1 MVRSALDLFDPV
13 TRAWFTDTLGEPT
26 DVQELAWRRIAAGDH
41 VLATAPTGSGKTL
54 TAFLWAIDQLLTG
67 KWPGGAVRVLYIS
80 PVKALGNDIQ
90 RNLLG
95 PLSELTDRAA
105 RATGREPP
113 DIRVRIRSGDTPQN
127 ERRKMLKD
135 PPEIL
140 ITTPESLNLL
150 LTSPNGR
157 RMLGD
162 LETVIVDE
170 VHSVMGSKRGVHLI
184 TAVERLT
191 ALSGEVQ
198 RIGLSATIRPLER
211 VARWLGGRVFTGS
224 SHRDR
229 AVAIVSSAMSKNYE
243 LEIGSNLHDGDG
255 EPRDREA
262 FWLALAT
269 DLRRRIRHSGSTL
282 VFANSRR
289 TVERVAHLIN
299 EGQSER
305 LTWSHHGALSREI
318 RQVVERRLKDGEL
331 RAIVATNSLE
341 LGIDVGAID
350 EVVLVQAPP
359 SVASTIQRLGRSGHR
374 VGETSRGRMMP
385 LHPRDLLQ
393 CAVAGAAALAGDLE
407 EIHPVENALDVLAQ
421 VVLSMTVGQA
431 VGVDDLF
438 DAIRC
443 ADPYRRLPRPHFD
456 LVVEM
461 LAGRFASSRVRSL
474 RPLASLDR
482 VDGTL
487 RSRPGSDRLL
497 YLSGGTIPDRGYYRL
512 RLDGSSA
519 PLGELDE
526 EFVWERSVGD
536 TFSLGVQSWRV
547 ERITHSDV
555 FVSPAKHGA
564 AMAPFWRAEERDGSL
579 HLAGRVAETLERIE
593 PLLMKED
600 LSEAV
605 EGLPVTEPAAK
616 QLLAFLAEQY
626 AATGCL
632 PHRHRVVVE
641 HCPPSRGRAGEQQV
655 ILHTLWGGRVN
666 RPLALAIQAAWK
678 AQLGI
683 RPTAIHDDDCVI
695 LSAPEEAFANDPLDL
710 IAPGALTDLL
720 REGLGATGYFGARFR
735 EAAGVALLLPRA
747 GFNRRTPLWL
757 HRQRA
762 KELLDSVRDT
772 QDFPL
777 VLEAWRSCLQDGFDI
792 EGLRRRL
799 DAVRDGRIEV
809 RHVRTDHPSPLAAHV
824 LWKQTNEL
832 MYEDDRPAG
841 DRGAGARADLI
852 GELALASHLR
862 PEIDPALVTELQA
875 KLNRT
880 APGYAPAPGR
890 DLVDWAVERL
900 VLTATEWTS
909 IITAVA
915 HDHDQPEA
923 DVLAGVADRIVAI
936 GGPPSSLVVA
946 VENLQRVGAALDRDL
961 ASMAIQIVP
970 GAATAKSILA
980 PIVVADDPGA
990 LPFTLPELIAE
1001 RLRFRGPVHSHIVA
1015 NDLGIEHSAAD
1026 RAITLLADEHTVVV
1040 DRITAGAEDVEIC
1053 DRENLERLLRMV
1065 RAASRPRFEPRP
1077 VEELPLFLAHHQG
1090 LGGTDGR
1097 IEDLQDRIEA
1107 LLGWPAPAAAWE
1119 TFILPARMDS
1129 YHPEWLDTLLVETEL
1144 RWVGCGKAKLT
1155 FILADD
1161 NALLSA
1167 EETAESAS
1175 IEDLFPHRLGRF
1187 GLDELQRHTQRS
1199 SSDLTALLWRAAW
1212 AGQVSTD
1219 TFATVRRAA
1228 EHGFKTPRPT
1238 PLSRGRRRLRRGE
1251 LERWR
1256 AGRPFEGHWFAL
1268 PEPPATGDAL
1278 DRDEED
1284 RDRARLLLD
1293 RYGIVFRRLL
1303 ERELPALR
1311 WSSIFRS
1318 LRLMELA
1325 GEVVS
1330 GRFFEGVNGLQFMDH
1345 RAWRQ
1350 LERGLPEDR
1359 LWWLCA
1365 TDPASPC
1372 GLGLDTFPARLPRRA
1387 APNLLVFH
1395 GRQLVVTAEA
1405 SGRKLRIEPR
1415 PDHPLLAD
1423 YLGFLATML
1432 GRRVQPMRHVDVESI
1447 NDAPAA
1453 ESPYRAAFEKRFH
1466 ITRHGDGLRVSRRF

>member
-1 MVRSALDLFDPV
+1 MTRSALDLFDPV
-13 TRAWFTDTLGEPT
+13 IREWFADTLGEPT

-54 TAFLWAIDQLLTG
+54 TAFLWALDRLLTG

-95 PLSELTDRAA
+95 PLAELADRTRTA
-105 RATGREPP
+105 GKEPA
-113 DIRVRIRSGDTPQN
+113 DIRVRIRSGDTPQS

-157 RMLGD
+157 RLLGD
-162 LETVIVDE
+162 LETVILDE
-170 VHSVMGSKRGVHLI
+170 VHSVMDSKRGVHLI

-211 VARWLGGRVFTGS
+211 VARWLGGRVWTGNG
-224 SHRDR
+224 HRDR
-229 AVAIVSSAMSKNYE
+229 SVAIVSSSKVKSYE

-262 FWLALAT
+262 FWLALAAN
-269 DLRRRIRHSGSTL
+269 LRRSIRRSGSTL

-289 TVERVAHLIN
+289 TVERVAHLVN
-299 EGQSER
+299 DGQRER

-421 VVLSMTVGQA
+421 VLLSMTAGQA
-431 VGVDDLF
+431 IGVDDLY
-438 DAIRC
+438 ASIRC
-443 ADPYRRLPRPHFD
+443 ADPYRHLPRAHFD

-461 LAGRFASSRVRSL
+461 LAGRFASTRLRTL

-487 RSRPGSDRLL
+487 RARPGSDRLL
-497 YLSGGTIPDRGYYRL
+497 YMSGGTIPDRGYYRL
-512 RLDGSSA
+512 RLEGSSA

-593 PLLMKED
+593 PLLQRQD
-600 LSEAV
+600 TTEAV
-605 EGLPVTEPAAK
+605 EGLPVTPVAGK
-616 QLLAFLAEQY
+616 QLLAFLAEQL
-626 AATGCL
+626 ASTGCL
-632 PHRHRVVVE
+632 PHRHRVIIE
-641 HCPPSRGRAGEQQV
+641 HCPPSRGRAGERQV
-655 ILHTLWGGRVN
+655 ILHTLWGGRAN

-678 AQLGI
+678 AELGA
-683 RPTAIHDDDCVI
+683 RPSAIHDDDCVI
-695 LSAPEEAFANDPLDL
+695 LSAPEDAFADDPLDL
-710 IAPGALTDLL
+710 VSPDALTDLL
-720 REGLGATGYFGARFR
+720 RDGLAATGYFGARFR

-747 GFNRRTPLWL
+747 GVNRRTPLWL

-762 KELLDSVRDT
+762 KELLETVRDS

-792 EGLRRRL
+792 EGLRERL

-824 LWKQTNEL
+824 MWKQTNEL
-832 MYEDDRPAG
+832 MYDDDRPAG
-841 DRGAGARADLI
+841 GRAPGARADLI
-852 GELALASHLR
+852 AELALASDLR
-862 PEIDPALVTELQA
+862 PEIDPALVLELQA
-875 KLNRT
+875 KLERT

-890 DLVDWAVERL
+890 DLVDWVVERV
-900 VLTATEWTS
+900 VLTGTEWSRT
-909 IITAVA
+909 IEAVA
-915 HDHDQPEA
+915 RDHEVTVG
-923 DVLAGVADRIVAI
+923 DVLASVSDRVVAVD
-936 GGPPSSLVVA
+936 GPHRSLIIA
-946 VENLQRVGAALDRDL
+946 VENLNRVGAALERKL
-961 ASMAIQIVP
+961 EAEAVPAPAASDASQ
-970 GAATAKSILA
+970 A
-980 PIVVADDPGA
+980 PAPTSRIPDDHGA
-990 LPFTLPELIAE
+990 LTFTLPELIAE
-1001 RLRFRGPVHSHIVA
+1001 RLRFCGPVPTHVVA
-1015 NDLGIEHSAAD
+1015 DDLGVEPSKAD

-1040 DRITAGAEDVEIC
+1040 DNITAGAEAVEVC

-1077 VEELPLFLAHHQG
+1077 VEELPLFFACHQG
-1090 LGGTDGR
+1090 LGGAESR

-1119 TFILPARMDS
+1119 TTILPARVDS

-1144 RWVGCGKAKLT
+1144 RWVGCGKGKLT

-1161 NALLSA
+1161 HPLLGPP
-1167 EETAESAS
+1167 ETGDSTSVEQ
-1175 IEDLFPHRLGRF
+1175 LFPHRLGRF
-1187 GLDELQRHTQRS
+1187 GLEELQRHTQRS
-1199 SSDLTALLWRAAW
+1199 TSDLATQLWRSAW

-1228 EHGFKTPRPT
+1228 EHGFKTPRAT
-1238 PLSRGRRRLRRGE
+1238 PLPRGRRRFRRGD

-1256 AGRPFEGHWFAL
+1256 ADRPFDGHWFAL
-1268 PEPPATGDAL
+1268 PEPPPAADAL
-1278 DRDEED
+1278 DRDEDD

-1293 RYGIVFRRLL
+1293 RYGIIFRRLL
-1303 ERELPALR
+1303 ERELPQMR
-1311 WSSIFRS
+1311 WGSVFRS

-1330 GRFFEGVNGLQFMDH
+1330 GRFFDGVDGLQFMDH

-1359 LWWLCA
+1359 LWWLSA

-1372 GLGLDTFPARLPRRA
+1372 GLGLESFPDKLPRRSA
-1387 APNLLVFH
+1387 NNHIVFL
-1395 GRQLVVTAEA
+1395 GRRLIVTAEA
-1405 SGRKLRIEPR
+1405 SCRRLWIESSL
-1415 PDHPLLAD
+1415 DHVR
-1423 YLGFLATML
+1423 LGDCLEFIAVML
-1432 GRRVQPMRHVDVESI
+1432 GRRVQPLRHVDIETI
-1447 NDAPAA
+1447 NDEPAVR
-1453 ESPYRAAFEKRFH
+1453 SPYRRAFEQRFH
-1466 ITRHGDGLRVSRRF
+1466 TTRHGDGLRLSRRY